1 MKQRTSVMRGIE
13 PIGNWGLGGVGFSWN
28 RCPNAFFTEPHNK
41 LLEHLCSPMAQA
53 WWIYWIG
60 RYNYSTVSPSS
71 RNPPFLNRDLAQSVL
86 LLRQAT
92 KCLYSILPG
101 NKLVL
106 LPLPSQ
112 NRRPWVPQI
121 CPSHRFESWCCCFE
135 DHRERISFHR
145 ALWWS
150 SQEHLAVD

>member
-1 MKQRTSVMRGIE
+1 MITQRTPVMRGIE
-13 PIGNWGLGGVGFSWN
+13 PIGNWGLLGVGF
-28 RCPNAFFTEPHNK
+28 RRPNTFFTEP
-41 LLEHLCSPMAQA
+41 LLKHLCSPMAQA

-71 RNPPFLNRDLAQSVL
+71 RNLPFSNRDLAQLVL

-112 NRRPWVPQI
+112 NRRPWIPRI

-135 DHRERISFHR
+135 DHRGHISFHR